1 MGWCVMACAFAIW
14 FIKPE
19 LLAVDPLDETIK
31 GHASGNA
38 EEAEAVEL
46 GYMNVEAKVSA

>member
-19 LLAVDPLDETIK
+19 LLAVDPLDESIVK
-31 GHASGNA
+31 GNASGN
-38 EEAEAVEL
+38 AEAVEL
-46 GYMNVEAKVSA
+46 GNMNVEAKVSA